1 MTEPEFETVIGLE
14 VHVQLQLASKLFAPT
29 EYAAGGEPNTRV
41 SVIELGLPGVLPAL
55 NERAVELAIRAGL
68 ALESTIGARV
78 HFDRKN
84 YFYPDLPKGY
94 QITQLDRPLCVG
106 GRVPLGEGEF
116 GALQRI
122 HLEEDAGKSSHHA
135 AGSLVDLNR
144 AGAALIEIVG
154 QPDLRSPEQ
163 AFRFL
168 TRLKQILQYAE
179 VSECDMEKGSL
190 RCDANIS
197 LRPVGS
203 ETLGTKVELKN
214 LNSPRMVER
223 ALEYEVR
230 RQTAILA
237 TGGKV
242 TAETRGWHDELGES
256 RSQRSKEN
264 APDYRY
270 LPDPDLPVLELDAA
284 FVAARRAEIGE
295 LPTARRDRYRAAHGL
310 GADDAEA
317 LTRDRTVGDW
327 FEQVVAAGADAK
339 AACNWLVED
348 LLPRLRERGLGLAVS
363 PIAPGRLATLI
374 GLVQQ
379 KSLTQ
384 PAARQVLDHLLDHDV
399 TPEQAVRELGLG
411 RIADE
416 VTLRPL
422 CEAAIAELPAAAAD
436 VAAGKDK
443 AIDALKGRVM
453 RATKGRADPQVLDA
467 VLRAVIGGPQSA

>member
-29 EYAAGGEPNTRV
+29 EYASGGEPNTRV

-197 LRPVGS
+197 LRRPGAQQ
-203 ETLGTKVELKN
+203 LGTKVELKN
-214 LNSPRMVER
+214 LNSFKMVRR
-223 ALEYEVR
+223 ALEYEQRRQAAVLGSGGAVR
-230 RQTAILA
+230 R
-237 TGGKV
+237 
-242 TAETRGWHDELGES
+242 ETRLWNEEQGES
-256 RSQRSKEN
+256 APMRGKE
-264 APDYRY
+264 ATEDYRY
-270 LPDPDLPVLELDAA
+270 FPEPDLPPLSIPSERVQAIAAAMPELPD
-284 FVAARRAEIGE
+284 ARRARFAREFGLPDYDLDVLLDDRHVATYFETVAHGCGDPKLASNWVMTEVLRTLKERGSSVTDLPLTAARLAALLNE
-295 LPTARRDRYRAAHGL
+295 LNAGRINRAAAKRL
-310 GADDAEA
+310 
-317 LTRDRTVGDW
+317 
-327 FEQVVAAGADAK
+327 FE
-339 AACNWLVED
+339 
-348 LLPRLRERGLGLAVS
+348 
-363 PIAPGRLATLI
+363 
-374 GLVQQ
+374 
-379 KSLTQ
+379 
-384 PAARQVLDHLLDHDV
+384 HLLDHDLEV
-399 TPEQAVRELGLG
+399 TEAIAALGLQQLS
-411 RIADE
+411 D
-416 VTLRPL
+416 
-422 CEAAIAELPAAAAD
+422 PAALEQVVRAVLAGQPAA
-436 VAAGKDK
+436 VADFHAGKQK
-443 AIDALKGRVM
+443 ALHALFGQTMK
-453 RATKGRADPQVLDA
+453 ATGGKANPALVQQL
-467 VLRAVIGGPQSA
+467 LRKLLESGDRS